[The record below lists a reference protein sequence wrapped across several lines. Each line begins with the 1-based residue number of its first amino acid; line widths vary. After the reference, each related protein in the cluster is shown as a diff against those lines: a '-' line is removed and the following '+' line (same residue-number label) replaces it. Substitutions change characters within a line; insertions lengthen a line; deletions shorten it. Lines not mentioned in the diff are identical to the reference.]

1 MEIKKE
7 YTPYMKEIF
16 EAMPETLFIKDA
28 EGRYAFATRLCDH
41 VNAGDEGTIIG
52 KNDMEIQYDKKLGR
66 RYYEED
72 MEILKHGIHT
82 HTIDSL
88 VWHGQKFYMEII
100 KNPIYNDDKEII
112 GICGICNDVTELM
125 LLREKYEQLSLYDS
139 LTGFYNRNYTA
150 KYDFNNSES
159 LPCSYIICDCNNL
172 KKVNDRY
179 GHKAGDN
186 YICEAAGV
194 LKDIVSD
201 KSIVIR
207 WGGDEFLIITP
218 SCSQQLHE
226 MLIDQINS
234 SRGRFKIK
242 EIETGLAVGGALRD
256 SLDIVEDEV
265 LKEADKRMYDNKARQ
280 KTLMN

>member
-1 MEIKKE
+1 MEIKEE

-16 EAMPETLFIKDA
+16 AAMPETLFIKDA
-28 EGRYAFATRLCDH
+28 EGKYAFATRLCDR

-52 KNDMEIQYDKKLGR
+52 KTDMEIQYDKKLGR
-66 RYYEED
+66 RYHEED

-82 HTIDSL
+82 HTIDL
-88 VWHGQKFYMEII
+88 VVCHGQKFYMEII
-100 KNPIYNDDKEII
+100 KNPIYNDNKEII

-125 LLREKYEQLSLYDS
+125 QLREKYEQLSLYDS

-150 KYDFNNSES
+150 KYDFDNSES

-186 YICEAAGV
+186 YICEAAEI
-194 LKDIVSD
+194 LKDVVSD

-218 SCSQQLHE
+218 SCSRQVHE
-226 MLIDQINS
+226 TLIDRINS
-234 SRGRFKIK
+234 SRESFEIK
-242 EIETGLAVGGALRD
+242 EIKTGLAVGGALRD
-256 SLDIVEDEV
+256 SLDIPEDEV

-280 KTLMN
+280 KALLN